1 MNGLEFAADLITN
14 AYWPA
19 VALTAAILFRK
30 PMRSLIGRIRRGKAP
45 GGWEI
50 EADPEKAS
58 EELVQSVADA
68 AEPASPKTQAEQ
80 SVEGWSRRYE
90 RDVTP
95 AQLELER
102 RAEIEQVATAA
113 ARWGQQMAEAMPPRP
128 GSYWV
133 PVFEWGDDGT
143 VRLTYGRR
151 EPDSQPDMVWHYQ
164 GSGKTHTFLAQAK
177 YWRPEHDDDAEG
189 NDPVEK

>member
-1 MNGLEFAADLITN
+1 VNGLEFAADLITN

-19 VALTAAILFRK
+19 VALTSAILFRK

-58 EELVQSVADA
+58 AELVQSVADA
-68 AEPASPKTQAEQ
+68 AEPASREAHAEQ
-80 SVEGWSRRYE
+80 PAEGWSRRYE
-90 RDVTP
+90 RDVTN

-102 RAEIEQVATAA
+102 RVEIEQVATAA
-113 ARWGQQMAEAMPPRP
+113 AQWGQEMAEAMPPRP

-133 PVFEWGDDGT
+133 PVFDWSDDGT
-143 VRLTYGRR
+143 VRLSYGRR
-151 EPDSQPDMVWHYQ
+151 VPDADGPGIVIRNNF
-164 GSGKTHTFLAQAK
+164 GRLPGEAEAR
-177 YWRPEHDDDAEG
+177 YWKSAPKEDAEG
-189 NDPVEK
+189 NDPRQS